1 MKTATESTT
10 THQFIEAV
18 LRHRWVIIALWALV
32 VATAGSGIT
41 RLSFDN
47 DYRAYFGPNNPQRL
61 AYEQLQATYTK
72 TDNVMFVLSPDD
84 GEVFSTSSL
93 AAIEWLTDAAWQL
106 PHSIRVDSVS
116 NFQHATAEGDDLWVR
131 PLVENADSLS
141 AEEREALRT
150 IATREAELVNRLI
163 NPDGSVTA
171 VNVTFQLP
179 ENNDNPI
186 ATVVAAARE
195 LAGQFSDAYPAIG
208 IRPTGTIMMSNAFV
222 EASDAD
228 SRTLVPVMGL
238 LIVIVGLVV
247 LRSVVATA
255 LTFLVVGLSVAVAM
269 GLGGWVGWRMTSAA
283 AAAPVVIMTLGIAHC
298 VHLFSVLRFRLA
310 DGLEMGPALRSSLA
324 TNLGPIGWTSVTT
337 AIGFLTMNF
346 SDSPPFKVFGNL
358 NAIGVLVAFALTVT
372 LVPALLSFRR
382 NWPVSKSVDDRRR
395 QFLRVLADFVIAYRK
410 PILAAGITVTAILL
424 AFTPRNELDD
434 ELVKYFD
441 PKMEFRRNADYTA
454 EHLTGMYLV
463 HYSLPGGGS
472 YGVSRPEF
480 LRSLEA
486 FVAWCYQQDG
496 VVYVNSID
504 PTIKRLNRVMH
515 GDSAAAY
522 RVPERADL
530 AAQLLLLYEL
540 SLPFGLDLGNAISN
554 DRSSTLV
561 TVVLNPTSSRR
572 LLDFAENGEQWLKS
586 NAPEMYSPS
595 IGAGVMFAE
604 IAQRN
609 IRSMLTG
616 MGLGLVLISLIL
628 IVALRDV
635 RLGLLSLLP
644 NLLPVGIA
652 YGIWGLFVGQ
662 INVTASVVAGVILGI
677 VVDDTV
683 HLLSHYKGGI
693 RSGLSSDDAI
703 RHAFDTCATAL
714 IGTTLI
720 LVAGFMV
727 LGQSTFAINAVLGS
741 LTAIGI
747 GAALAFD
754 LLVLPAVIRGM
765 AGST

>member
-1 MKTATESTT
+1 M
-10 THQFIEAV
+10 
-18 LRHRWVIIALWALV
+18 V
-32 VATAGSGIT
+32 VAAGSGVK

-72 TDNVMFVLSPDD
+72 TDNVMFVLTPAEGD
-84 GEVFSTSSL
+84 VFSGAALT
-93 AAIEWLTDAAWQL
+93 AIEWLTEAAWQL
-106 PHSIRVDSVS
+106 PHSIRVDSIA

-131 PLVENADSLS
+131 PLVENADALTGG
-141 AEEREALRT
+141 EREAIRA
-150 IATREAELVNRLI
+150 IATGEAELVNRLI

-179 ENNDNPI
+179 ENGANPI

-195 LAGQFSDAYPAIG
+195 LAGRFSEAHRTID
-208 IRPTGTIMMSNAFV
+208 IRPTGTVMMSNAFV

-228 SRTLVPVMGL
+228 SRTLVPIMGL
-238 LIVIVGLVV
+238 LIVVVGLVV
-247 LRSVVATA
+247 LRSGVATA

-269 GLGGWVGWRMTSAA
+269 GLGGWAGWRMTSAA

-310 DGLEMGPALRSSLA
+310 DGLDVAAALRSSLA
-324 TNLGPIGWTSVTT
+324 TNLAPIGWTSVTT

-358 NAIGVLVAFALTVT
+358 NAIGVLIAFGLTVT

-382 NWPVSKSVDDRRR
+382 QWSVSKPVADRRR
-395 QFLRVLADFVIAYRK
+395 RYVRALADFVIAHRK
-410 PILAAGITVTAILL
+410 PILAAGITTTAILL
-424 AFTPRNELDD
+424 AFIPRNELDD

-441 PKMEFRRNADYTA
+441 PKMEFRRNADYAA
-454 EHLTGMYLV
+454 ENLTGMYLV
-463 HYSLPGGGS
+463 HYSLPAGET
-472 YGVSRPEF
+472 YGVARPDF
-480 LRSLEA
+480 LSSLEA
-486 FVAWCYQQDG
+486 FIAWCYEQPG

-504 PTIKRLNRVMH
+504 PTVKRLNRVMH
-515 GDSAAAY
+515 GDAPDAY

-561 TVVLNPTSSRR
+561 TVVLNPTSSKK
-572 LLDFAENGEQWLKS
+572 LLAFAEAGEQWLTD
-586 NAPEMYSPS
+586 NAPGMYSPS

-609 IRSMLTG
+609 IRTMLTG
-616 MGLGLVLISLIL
+616 MGLGLVLISMIL
-628 IVALRDV
+628 IVALRDI

-683 HLLSHYKGGI
+683 HLLSHYKAGL
-693 RSGLSSDDAI
+693 RARLSSEGAL
-703 RHAFDTCATAL
+703 RHAFDTCGTAL

-720 LVAGFMV
+720 LVSGFV
-727 LGQSTFAINAVLGS
+727 ILGQSTFAINAVLGS

-747 GAALAFD
+747 AAALAFD
-754 LLVLPAVIRGM
+754 LLVLPAVIRTVS
-765 AGST
+765 ARSSA